1 MKQTKIMNYIH
12 KILLIVFVALLS
24 SSFALANP
32 IATAATWQEDEKQED
47 KKDSKEESKQEKA
60 DDSKEGESKK
70 DKKEDEEK
78 PRRRRNRRRG
88 PSSFSKGAKDL
99 GKTFSPIVAS
109 SSESVV
115 KIMDGK
121 KQIAF
126 GTVVGDDGLVLTKAS
141 ELRGTIRCVLSDER
155 ELEATVIGIDEDTD
169 LALLKIEASELPTIS
184 WNEEPTPEVGGWVV
198 NANQTDVPFSIG
210 IVSHNQRKIANSRA
224 MIGIQLDTR
233 DTELEGVR
241 VTVITKDSPADE
253 GGMLI
258 NDVIKAVA
266 GDPTPD
272 YDALRKKLGEFEPG
286 DDVTITVERSGEE
299 LDLDLTLTSEQKISP
314 RMARGN
320 SQDNMGSTLSSR
332 RRNFT
337 LALQHDSKLNADQC
351 GGPIV
356 DISGRAIGINIARS
370 GRVSSLA
377 LPNEVVLESLE
388 MLKSGELAP
397 KVMNKVKI
405 AKVET
410 ELKDVIEALGDLPER
425 KAEADVT
432 RSAAL
437 AQQKELERIILEAN
451 KRLARIQKENK
462 PSIDKAKKLAREL
475 EKKQKRQKK
484 LEADLKLLST
494 GVRDE

>member
-198 NANQTDVPFSIG
+198 NANQTDVPFTIG
-210 IVSHNQRKIANSRA
+210 IVSDKQGKIAN
-224 MIGIQLDTR
+224 
-233 DTELEGVR
+233 
-241 VTVITKDSPADE
+241 
-253 GGMLI
+253 
-258 NDVIKAVA
+258 
-266 GDPTPD
+266 
-272 YDALRKKLGEFEPG
+272 
-286 DDVTITVERSGEE
+286 
-299 LDLDLTLTSEQKISP
+299 
-314 RMARGN
+314 
-320 SQDNMGSTLSSR
+320 
-332 RRNFT
+332 
-337 LALQHDSKLNADQC
+337 
-351 GGPIV
+351 
-356 DISGRAIGINIARS
+356 
-370 GRVSSLA
+370 
-377 LPNEVVLESLE
+377 
-388 MLKSGELAP
+388 
-397 KVMNKVKI
+397 
-405 AKVET
+405 
-410 ELKDVIEALGDLPER
+410 
-425 KAEADVT
+425 
-432 RSAAL
+432 
-437 AQQKELERIILEAN
+437 
-451 KRLARIQKENK
+451 
-462 PSIDKAKKLAREL
+462 
-475 EKKQKRQKK
+475 
-484 LEADLKLLST
+484 
-494 GVRDE
+494 

>member
-1 MKQTKIMNYIH
+1 MCIR
-12 KILLIVFVALLS
+12 
-24 SSFALANP
+24 
-32 IATAATWQEDEKQED
+32 
-47 KKDSKEESKQEKA
+47 DS
-60 DDSKEGESKK
+60 
-70 DKKEDEEK
+70 
-78 PRRRRNRRRG
+78 
-88 PSSFSKGAKDL
+88 
-99 GKTFSPIVAS
+99 
-109 SSESVV
+109 
-115 KIMDGK
+115 
-121 KQIAF
+121 
-126 GTVVGDDGLVLTKAS
+126 
-141 ELRGTIRCVLSDER
+141 
-155 ELEATVIGIDEDTD
+155 
-169 LALLKIEASELPTIS
+169 
-184 WNEEPTPEVGGWVV
+184 
-198 NANQTDVPFSIG
+198 
-210 IVSHNQRKIANSRA
+210 
-224 MIGIQLDTR
+224 
-233 DTELEGVR
+233 
-241 VTVITKDSPADE
+241 
-253 GGMLI
+253 
-258 NDVIKAVA
+258 
-266 GDPTPD
+266 
-272 YDALRKKLGEFEPG
+272 
-286 DDVTITVERSGEE
+286 DVTITVERSGEE